1 MKKRSRIHWKHDAQL
16 TNVEIH
22 IAPLDALVGNL
33 CIEFNNLEF
42 VLSNLLQDLLFS
54 DRTGLTAV
62 WMSHMWLGRLRLMD
76 TLLKARIPDPESACR
91 DYFRRLSDFLTEIAG
106 YRNATVHGMRMAH
119 TQLDGKVNHFIVPN
133 DFAMDPWVPRKQF
146 KFDEAELRE
155 AILDIRLAVDR
166 VGLLQQHLHGTPQA
180 AEVLRTTEVRRRPPG
195 GTAKPSG

>member
-1 MKKRSRIHWKHDAQL
+1 MTERSRIHWKRDAQL

-62 WMSHMWLGRLRLMD
+62 WMSHMWSGRLRLMD

-91 DYFRRLSDFLTEIAG
+91 DYFRRLSGFLTEIAG
-106 YRNATVHGMRMAH
+106 YRNATVHGMRMVQS
-119 TQLDGKVNHFIVPN
+119 QLDGKVDHFIVPN
-133 DFAMDPWVPRKQF
+133 DFLITW
-146 KFDEAELRE
+146 
-155 AILDIRLAVDR
+155 
-166 VGLLQQHLHGTPQA
+166 LLPL
-180 AEVLRTTEVRRRPPG
+180 V
-195 GTAKPSG
+195 